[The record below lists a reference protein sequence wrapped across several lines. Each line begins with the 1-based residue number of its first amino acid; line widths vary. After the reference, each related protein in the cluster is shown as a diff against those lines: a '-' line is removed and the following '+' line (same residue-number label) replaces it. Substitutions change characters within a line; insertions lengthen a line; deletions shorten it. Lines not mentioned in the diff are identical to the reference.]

1 MIRIVTDSTSDI
13 PESLVRELDIVVVP
27 TYVIFGA
34 QAYVDGVTISRQEFY
49 ERLASADPLPS
60 TAAPGAGEFE
70 AAYRRLQQAGAQ
82 AVVSIHVAAKLS
94 GVQNA
99 ARAGAS
105 AVPEL
110 PVTVFDSEQVT
121 MGLGWQVIEA
131 ARAARLGKTV
141 AEIVERMER
150 LKPRVRVFAALDT
163 LEFVRRSGRV
173 GWARAAIGQLLRIK
187 PMVEVRHGEVLS
199 IDRVRTRAHSIE
211 RLKELVA
218 SQGGLRALTVLHT
231 RALDAAQKL
240 AAEFRALYPAL
251 SDPIHV
257 VEATTAIGTHVGPN
271 GLGVACVVAD
281 S

>member
-1 MIRIVTDSTSDI
+1 MIRIVTDSTSDV

-49 ERLASADPLPS
+49 ERLASANPLPT

-70 AAYRRLQQAGAQ
+70 NAYRRLQQAGAQ
-82 AVVSIHVAAKLS
+82 AVVSIHVAARLS

-131 ARAARLGKTV
+131 ARAARAGMSV
-141 AEIVERMER
+141 AEIIELLARVRQ
-150 LKPRVRVFAALDT
+150 RVRVFAALDT
-163 LEFVRRSGRV
+163 SGFTSVPWSGFESHVNPISTPRSSGRMS
-173 GWARAAIGQLLRIK
+173 R
-187 PMVEVRHGEVLS
+187 
-199 IDRVRTRAHSIE
+199 
-211 RLKELVA
+211 
-218 SQGGLRALTVLHT
+218 
-231 RALDAAQKL
+231 
-240 AAEFRALYPAL
+240 
-251 SDPIHV
+251 
-257 VEATTAIGTHVGPN
+257 
-271 GLGVACVVAD
+271 
-281 S
+281 

>member
-1 MIRIVTDSTSDI
+1 MVRIVTDSTSDI
-13 PESLVRELDIVVVP
+13 PDEFVRELDITIVP
-27 TYVIFGA
+27 AHVIFGA
-34 QAYVDGVTISRQEFY
+34 QSYEDGITLSREEFY
-49 ERLASADPLPS
+49 TRLASANPLPTTS
-60 TAAPGAGEFE
+60 AQSAGDFSQTFRHLRQRGASE
-70 AAYRRLQQAGAQ
+70 
-82 AVVSIHVAAKLS
+82 VVSIHVAASLS

-99 ARAGAS
+99 ARAGAET
-105 AVPEL
+105 VPEL
-110 PVTVFDSEQVT
+110 KVTIFDSEQVT